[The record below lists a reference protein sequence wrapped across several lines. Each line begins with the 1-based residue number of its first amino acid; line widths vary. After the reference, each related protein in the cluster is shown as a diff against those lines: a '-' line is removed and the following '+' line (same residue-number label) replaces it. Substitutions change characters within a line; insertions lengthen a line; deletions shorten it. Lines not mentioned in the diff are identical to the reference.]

1 MAQITLKGN
10 PINTCGELPDVGTTA
25 PDFQL
30 VAGDLSE
37 PRLTDYRGKNV
48 ILNIVP
54 SFDTGICAASVR
66 RFNQAAGE
74 LEDAVIVNVSRD
86 LPFAQ
91 KRFCDSEG
99 LNHVINLSAFRAP
112 RFGQDYGV
120 ELVDGPLRGLLGR
133 AIVVVNGAGQVVYT
147 ELVPEIAQEPNYDA
161 ALSAV
166 AQLA

>member
-1 MAQITLKGN
+1 MAQITFKGN
-10 PINTCGELPDVGTTA
+10 PIHTSGNLPTMGSTA
-25 PDFQL
+25 PEFQL

-37 PRLTDYRGKNV
+37 VRLADFSGKNV
-48 ILNIVP
+48 IINIVP
-54 SFDTGICAASVR
+54 SFDTGICAKSVR
-66 RFNQAAGE
+66 RFNEAAAE
-74 LEDAVIVNVSRD
+74 LDDAVIVNISKD

-99 LNHVINLSAFRAP
+99 LNHVKNLSAFRAP
-112 RFGQDYGV
+112 QFGQDYGI
-120 ELVDGPLRGLLGR
+120 EMVDGPLRGLLGR

-166 AQLA
+166 AQVA

>member
-1 MAQITLKGN
+1 MAQITFKGN
-10 PINTCGELPDVGTTA
+10 PIHTSGELPSVGQAA

-37 PRLTDYRGKNV
+37 CRLSDFSGKTV

-66 RFNQAAGE
+66 RFNQSAGE
-74 LEDAVIVNVSRD
+74 LDEAIIVNISKD

-91 KRFCDSEG
+91 KRFCESEG
-99 LNHVINLSAFRAP
+99 LNHVKNLSAFRSP
-112 RFGQDYGV
+112 RFGQDYGIEMV
-120 ELVDGPLRGLLGR
+120 EGPLRGLLGR
-133 AIVVVNGAGQVVYT
+133 AVVVVNPKGQVTYT